1 MTVVVI
7 VDDHPT
13 FRQGLRAVLEVEPD
27 IEVAGDFGNG
37 EDAVTAAAEF
47 APDVVIMDLRMPG
60 IGGVEAT
67 RRIISTSPHTNV
79 LVLTMSDADENVFA
93 ALQAGARGYLLKE
106 AAPADIIAAVRAVGA
121 GQGVFGARIAARI
134 TAYFAGGAATRDAR
148 PFPELSQREREVLD
162 LLARG
167 LPNAVIAHQLFLSP
181 KTIRNHVSN
190 VLTKLQVSDRAQAVA
205 RARDAGLGNPSR

>member
-13 FRQGLRAVLEVEPD
+13 FRQGLRAVLEVDSD
-27 IEVAGDFGNG
+27 IEVVAESGNG
-37 EDAVTAAAEF
+37 EDAVTAATEF

-60 IGGVEAT
+60 IGGVEAA
-67 RRIISTSPHTNV
+67 RRIISASPHSNV

-106 AAPADIIAAVRAVGA
+106 AAPTEIIAAVRAVSA

-134 TAYFAGGAATRDAR
+134 TAYFSDGAAARDAR
-148 PFPELSQREREVLD
+148 PFPELSQREREVLE

-167 LPNAVIAHQLFLSP
+167 LPNAAIAHQLFLSP

-205 RARDAGLGNPSR
+205 RARDAGLGNSSR

>member
-1 MTVVVI
+1 MTA
-7 VDDHPT
+7 T
-13 FRQGLRAVLEVEPD
+13 
-27 IEVAGDFGNG
+27 
-37 EDAVTAAAEF
+37 AEF
-47 APDVVIMDLRMPG
+47 APDIVIMDLRMPG

-67 RRIISTSPHTNV
+67 RRIISTSPHTNI

-106 AAPADIIAAVRAVGA
+106 AAPAEIIAAVLAVSA
-121 GQGVFGARIAARI
+121 GQGVFGARIVARI
-134 TAYFAGGAATRDAR
+134 TGLLAGGAATRNAR

-167 LPNAVIAHQLFLSP
+167 LTNAAIAHQLFLSP

-190 VLTKLQVSDRAQAVA
+190 VLTKLQVSDRAQTVA
-205 RARDAGLGNPSR
+205 RARDAGLGKPSQ